1 MDAPNTVVEK
11 VRAHQQVEQSIGER
25 FARLEEKMPLA
36 GNTILTIAD
45 VAKKSDLV
53 QRFAQL
59 GKHIE
64 RNIKAFRASSHKAQ
78 TVLKELKSSKPNW
91 LAVERALDRA
101 LEIVARIDGDLK
113 DHENALDDVLA
124 ACRTARH

>member
-1 MDAPNTVVEK
+1 
-11 VRAHQQVEQSIGER
+11 
-25 FARLEEKMPLA
+25 MPLA